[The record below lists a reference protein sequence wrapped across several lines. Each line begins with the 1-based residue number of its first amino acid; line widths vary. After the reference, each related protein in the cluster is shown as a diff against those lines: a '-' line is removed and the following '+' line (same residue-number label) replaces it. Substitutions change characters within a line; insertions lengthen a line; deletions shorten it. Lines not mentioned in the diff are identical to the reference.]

1 VNDDSREIN
10 FLTEPLLTG
19 ANIVAKYLPD
29 KVYKNGYVICIIS
42 LLASYIGKLTFYSLF
57 SALIVLTLSSS
68 MMFDFQLIYGSSG
81 HHRHSNRDADQNP
94 TNSLPSIAICCG
106 WGDKIAGG
114 QLTYSIAGGD
124 QPSRQAVV
132 DAMNEW
138 ASRINGLQ
146 LTQISNS
153 GDSDISVNF
162 QAAGGQTKSHS
173 DGIGSV
179 VGRGHFFSE
188 ILGETKIDPRG
199 GLINKAQITLART
212 GIGSP
217 LDAAQIRQ
225 IAAHEIGHALGL
237 GHANFVGDIMAPAV
251 NYQVNSVSK
260 CDINAVLIAN
270 NWKLEESSNLAQPNH
285 SDHISCA

>member
-1 VNDDSREIN
+1 M
-10 FLTEPLLTG
+10 F
-19 ANIVAKYLPD
+19 
-29 KVYKNGYVICIIS
+29 
-42 LLASYIGKLTFYSLF
+42 
-57 SALIVLTLSSS
+57 TLSSTTI
-68 MMFDFQLIYGSSG
+68 FNFQLINGSSG
-81 HHRHSNRDADQNP
+81 HHRHSNRDGNQIL

-106 WGDKIAGG
+106 WGDKNFGA

-124 QPSRQAVV
+124 PSSRQAVV

-138 ASRINGLQ
+138 ASKIGGLQ

-153 GDSDISVNF
+153 KDSDISVNF
-162 QAAGGQTKSHS
+162 QASGGQTNSHS

-199 GLINKAQITLART
+199 GLINKAQIILART
-212 GIGSP
+212 GFGST
-217 LDAAQIRQ
+217 LDTAQIRQ

-251 NYQVNSVSK
+251 NYQVNSISQ
-260 CDINAVLIAN
+260 CDINAVLVAN
-270 NWKLEESSNLAQPNH
+270 NWKLQGSGDQAQPPH
-285 SDHISCA
+285 SNRITCT